1 MGIRSVI
8 RSPNFKCKEI
18 SVLHLKSLNF
28 DFYENPPNSGNRY
41 PNTAGPKRT
50 RLQLGEPGTT
60 SLRLSSPPGC
70 PAPRPRPC
78 IPSPILLMVLQGQH
92 SGSSRPVPAHAD
104 PPYPQPCADTP
115 AGSPSS
121 TASLDSYL
129 TSLGVGRAARAL
141 LGSPGPSSGHPQRCA
156 PSQFVWYTGAE
167 LGKPDGYSTSTEREK
182 RSPIL
187 DKESPLDTHTDPKAG
202 RDRPRMHGCAEL
214 SRGSGWEPRARPA
227 GQSRRTR
234 GRWMFGAAR
243 SRTSR
248 LQAVCDF
255 LPGLPV
261 TLPLRPP

>member
-1 MGIRSVI
+1 MWCELWPAREGVRSHHPAPASGCHMGIRSVI
-8 RSPNFKCKEI
+8 RSPNFKCKEM

-41 PNTAGPKRT
+41 PNTAGQKRT

-92 SGSSRPVPAHAD
+92 SGSSRPVPAHTD

-156 PSQFVWYTGAE
+156 PSQFV
-167 LGKPDGYSTSTEREK
+167 
-182 RSPIL
+182 
-187 DKESPLDTHTDPKAG
+187 
-202 RDRPRMHGCAEL
+202 
-214 SRGSGWEPRARPA
+214 
-227 GQSRRTR
+227 
-234 GRWMFGAAR
+234 
-243 SRTSR
+243 
-248 LQAVCDF
+248 
-255 LPGLPV
+255 
-261 TLPLRPP
+261 